1 MDNKNIESQT
11 ASTILQKPE
20 EVVVGNTTYK
30 VAPPSTATL
39 ILVSEAVANMPQ
51 VNLKSENIVD
61 ESLYVAKYCRIE
73 GEIVAIMIL
82 GAKGLTATV
91 KVPKK
96 VEKAVERTVYDEYL
110 FGLVKRPKVITEVVV
125 ETIEKEVT
133 IDRKAELAKQLL
145 EDVAP
150 RELMNLT
157 SRLLQGMQIADFF
170 GLTTFLIEIN
180 LLRQTKVVETTA
192 SGQ

>member
-1 MDNKNIESQT
+1 MDNKHIEAQA

-39 ILVSEAVANMPQ
+39 ILVSEAVAKMPQ

-61 ESLYVAKYCRIE
+61 ESLYVAKDCRIE

-82 GAKGLTATV
+82 GAKGLT
-91 KVPKK
+91 
-96 VEKAVERTVYDEYL
+96 
-110 FGLVKRPKVITEVVV
+110 
-125 ETIEKEVT
+125 ETIRVRKWGLIPRKITINKKES
-133 IDRKAELAKQLL
+133 LAKQLL

-170 GLTTFLIEIN
+170 ALTTFLIEIN
-180 LLRQTKVVETTA
+180 LLRQTKVVEMTA

>member
-20 EVVVGNTTYK
+20 EVIVGNTTYK

-39 ILVSEAVANMPQ
+39 ILVSEAVAKMPKI
-51 VNLKSENIVD
+51 NLKSENIVD
-61 ESLYVAKYCRIE
+61 ESLYVAKDCRIE
-73 GEIVAIMIL
+73 GEIIAIMVL
-82 GAKGLTATV
+82 GAKGLT
-91 KVPKK
+91 
-96 VEKAVERTVYDEYL
+96 
-110 FGLVKRPKVITEVVV
+110 
-125 ETIEKEVT
+125 ETIRVRKWGLIPRKITINKKES
-133 IDRKAELAKQLL
+133 LAKQLL
-145 EDVAP
+145 EDVSP
-150 RELMNLT
+150 RELMNIT

>member
-1 MDNKNIESQT
+1 MNNKNIEAKT

-20 EVVVGNTTYK
+20 EVVVGNTLYK

-39 ILVSEAVANMPQ
+39 ILVSEAVANMPK

-61 ESLYVAKYCRIE
+61 ESLYIAKDCRIE

-82 GAKGLTATV
+82 GAKGLT
-91 KVPKK
+91 
-96 VEKAVERTVYDEYL
+96 
-110 FGLVKRPKVITEVVV
+110 
-125 ETIEKEVT
+125 ETIRVRKWGLIPHKITINKKES
-133 IDRKAELAKQLL
+133 LAKQLL
-145 EDVAP
+145 EDITP

-180 LLRQTKVVETTA
+180 LLRQTKVGETTA

>member
-1 MDNKNIESQT
+1 MDNKHIEAQA

-39 ILVSEAVANMPQ
+39 ILVSEAVAKMPQ

-61 ESLYVAKYCRIE
+61 ESLYVAKDCRIE

-82 GAKGLTATV
+82 GAKGLT
-91 KVPKK
+91 
-96 VEKAVERTVYDEYL
+96 
-110 FGLVKRPKVITEVVV
+110 
-125 ETIEKEVT
+125 ETIRVRKWGLIPRKITINKKES
-133 IDRKAELAKQLL
+133 LAKQLL

-170 GLTTFLIEIN
+170 ALTTFLIEIN

>member
-1 MDNKNIESQT
+1 MDNKNIEAQT

-61 ESLYVAKYCRIE
+61 ESLYVAKDCRIE
-73 GEIVAIMIL
+73 GEIIAIMIL
-82 GAKGLTATV
+82 GAKGLIETR
-91 KVPKK
+91 KVRQTK
-96 VEKAVERTVYDEYL
+96 EKRRL
-110 FGLVKRPKVITEVVV
+110 WGLWKQRYEV
-125 ETIEKEVT
+125 ETEET
-133 IDRKAELAKQLL
+133 INRKAELSKQLL
-145 EDVAP
+145 EDVSP

-180 LLRQTKVVETTA
+180 LLRQTKVVQTTA

>member
-1 MDNKNIESQT
+1 MNNKNIEAKT

-20 EVVVGNTTYK
+20 EVIVGNTTYK

-39 ILVSEAVANMPQ
+39 ILVSEAVAKMPQ

-61 ESLYVAKYCRIE
+61 ESLYVAKDCRIE

-82 GAKGLTATV
+82 GAKGLT
-91 KVPKK
+91 
-96 VEKAVERTVYDEYL
+96 
-110 FGLVKRPKVITEVVV
+110 
-125 ETIEKEVT
+125 ETIRVRKWGLIPRKIT
-133 IDRKAELAKQLL
+133 IDKKESLAKQLL
-145 EDVAP
+145 EDIAP

-170 GLTTFLIEIN
+170 GLTTFLIEVN